1 MPNRSVEVC
10 NLFRYFGSY
19 DMGGDFLGVRIIVD
33 IHTYSGKKG
42 EKGDVQNGSDRPT
55 DRFHAYG
62 PIWGIRTMG
71 NLCGFPHGRA
81 G

>member
-33 IHTYSGKKG
+33 DHIYNEKKG
-42 EKGDVQNGSDRPT
+42 EKGDVQKGSDTPT

-62 PIWGIRTMG
+62 PI
-71 NLCGFPHGRA
+71 
-81 G
+81 

>member
-1 MPNRSVEVC
+1 MWMM
-10 NLFRYFGSY
+10 L
-19 DMGGDFLGVRIIVD
+19 FLGVRIIVD

-71 NLCGFPHGRA
+71 DLGGFPHDRA
-81 G
+81 GQCTHASVVEE